1 MSTAAES
8 SGTAA
13 GVRLEA
19 TIRPRTSP
27 DPDALKGLDVL
38 PPLDEALHVLMS
50 PAQVVD
56 VVMAGYE
63 VLVFAAHPIGPLDPS
78 LIMDDAVAQ
87 AWIDDKVAK
96 IRSGRR
102 S

>member
-1 MSTAAES
+1 MNTNNGS

-19 TIRPRTSP
+19 TIHPRTSP
-27 DPDALKGLDVL
+27 DPEVLRGLDVL

-50 PAQVVD
+50 PSQVVE

-63 VLVFAAHPIGPLDPS
+63 VRVFAAHPIGPLDPS
-78 LIMDDAVAQ
+78 LIMDDAAAQ
-87 AWIDDKVAK
+87 AWLDNRMAQ
-96 IRSGRR
+96 IRRGRR

>member
-1 MSTAAES
+1 MSKAAES

-27 DPDALKGLDVL
+27 DPGALRGLDVL
-38 PPLDEALHVLMS
+38 PPAEGDLHVLMS
-50 PAQVVD
+50 PSQVAE

-63 VLVFAAHPIGPLDPS
+63 VRVFAAHPIGPLDPA
-78 LIMDDAVAQ
+78 LVMDDATAQ
-87 AWIDDKVAK
+87 AWIDERVAK

>member
-1 MSTAAES
+1 MSTATGS
-8 SGTAA
+8 SGIAA

-27 DPDALKGLDVL
+27 DPDALRGLDVL
-38 PPLDEALHVLMS
+38 PPLEGALHVLMS
-50 PAQVVD
+50 PGQVAE
-56 VVMAGYE
+56 VVTAGYE
-63 VLVFAAHPIGPLDPS
+63 VRVFAAHPIGPLDPA
-78 LIMDDAVAQ
+78 LIMDDAAAQ
-87 AWIDDKVAK
+87 AWIDDRATK

>member
-1 MSTAAES
+1 MSTAAGS
-8 SGTAA
+8 SDTPA

-19 TIRPRTSP
+19 TIRPGTSP

-38 PPLDEALHVLMS
+38 PPLDGALHVLMS
-50 PAQVVD
+50 PGQVVD
-56 VVMAGYE
+56 VVTAGYE
-63 VLVFAAHPIGPLDPS
+63 VLVLAAHPIGPLDPS
-78 LIMDDAVAQ
+78 LIMDDATAQ
-87 AWIDDKVAK
+87 AWIDDKVAQ

>member
-1 MSTAAES
+1 MSTAAGS
-8 SGTAA
+8 PGTGA

-38 PPLDEALHVLMS
+38 PPLEGELHVLIS
-50 PAQVVD
+50 PSRVAEVVT
-56 VVMAGYE
+56 AGYE
-63 VLVFAAHPIGPLDPS
+63 VRVFAAIPIGPVDPA
-78 LIMDDAVAQ
+78 LVMDDAAAQ
-87 AWIDDKVAK
+87 AWIDERVAK
-96 IRSGRR
+96 IRGGRR

>member
-1 MSTAAES
+1 
-8 SGTAA
+8 
-13 GVRLEA
+13 
-19 TIRPRTSP
+19 
-27 DPDALKGLDVL
+27 
-38 PPLDEALHVLMS
+38 MS
-50 PAQVVD
+50 PSQVVE

-63 VLVFAAHPIGPLDPS
+63 VRVFAAHPIGPLDPS
-78 LIMDDAVAQ
+78 LIMDDAAAQ

>member
-1 MSTAAES
+1 MSTAAGS

-19 TIRPRTSP
+19 TIRPRTSQA
-27 DPDALKGLDVL
+27 PDALKGLDVL
-38 PPLDEALHVLMS
+38 PPVEGELHVLMS
-50 PAQVVD
+50 PSQVVE

-63 VLVFAAHPIGPLDPS
+63 VRVFAAHPIGPLDPS
-78 LIMDDAVAQ
+78 LIMDDAAAQ

>member
-1 MSTAAES
+1 MSTAAGS

-19 TIRPRTSP
+19 TIRPRTSA

-38 PPLDEALHVLMS
+38 PPLEGELHVLMS
-50 PAQVVD
+50 PSQVVE
-56 VVMAGYE
+56 VVTAGYE
-63 VLVFAAHPIGPLDPS
+63 VRVFAAHPIGPLDPT
-78 LIMDDAVAQ
+78 LVMDDATAQ
-87 AWIDDKVAK
+87 AWLDERVAQ

>member
-1 MSTAAES
+1 MSTAARS

-38 PPLDEALHVLMS
+38 PPLEGELHVLMS
-50 PAQVVD
+50 PSQVVE
-56 VVMAGYE
+56 VVTAGYE
-63 VLVFAAHPIGPLDPS
+63 IRVFAAHPIGPLDPA
-78 LIMDDAVAQ
+78 LVMDDASAQ
-87 AWIDDKVAK
+87 AWIDDRVAK
-96 IRSGRR
+96 IRGGRR